1 MGQSVGDCL
10 VIKRVDID
18 VVVARIKRGFGGD
31 FEAAAV
37 DKMARSLITGE
48 PLTFI
53 YNDQKYTV
61 VANAKRS

>member
-1 MGQSVGDCL
+1 M
-10 VIKRVDID
+10 IKRVDID
-18 VVVARIKRGFGGD
+18 VVRARIMRGFGGE

-37 DKMARSLITGE
+37 DKMARSLILGE

-53 YNDQKYTV
+53 YNDQEYKL